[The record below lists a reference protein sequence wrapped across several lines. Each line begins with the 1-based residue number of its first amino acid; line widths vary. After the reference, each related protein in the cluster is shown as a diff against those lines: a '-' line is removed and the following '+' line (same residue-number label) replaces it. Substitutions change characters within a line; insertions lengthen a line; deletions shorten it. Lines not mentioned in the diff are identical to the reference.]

1 MANQTLEEA
10 EFSILINGTDRH
22 TAEVF
27 TDDAVWV
34 ERLQRAGFTPYQ
46 VKGVSHFYK
55 IPVSKIVCIRS
66 AEDKPISPARLAALE
81 RARNAK
87 FGASNSVATRD
98 SLPVAA

>member
-1 MANQTLEEA
+1 MTNLTLEEM
-10 EFSILINGTDRH
+10 ELSILINGTDRH

-46 VKGVSHFYK
+46 VRGVSHFYK
-55 IPVSKIVCIRS
+55 IPVNKIVCIRS

-87 FGASNSVATRD
+87 FGTSNSVATED